1 MMLHIDE
8 NLRTPL
14 KEVSRKL
21 ALLENASEEMMQIIN
36 LSNEVANCLIKL
48 YAKLLLN
55 MQKEVLIKY
64 NENV

>member
-1 MMLHIDE
+1 MLHIDKII
-8 NLRTPL
+8 RTPL

-55 MQKEVLIKY
+55 MQK
-64 NENV
+64 